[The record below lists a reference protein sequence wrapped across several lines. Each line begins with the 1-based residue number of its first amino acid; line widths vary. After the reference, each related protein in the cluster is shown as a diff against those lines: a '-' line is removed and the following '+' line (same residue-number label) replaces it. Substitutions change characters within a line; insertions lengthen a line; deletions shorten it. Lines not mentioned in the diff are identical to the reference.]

1 MKPTWTTYLAAAA
14 TLLREPASGADIK
27 QIVDALR

>member
-1 MKPTWTTYLAAAA
+1 MTPTWTSYLAAAA

-27 QIVDALR
+27 RIVDELR